1 MAKKIKFEAARQATN
16 MLLPSGSPPEVDKG
30 SKDLFSTKGLPEA
43 GDKDDA
49 LDNDQQ
55 PVGGGAPATSVPG
68 PPAKTPQT
76 VDDVALPKL
85 PQRAA
90 SRLMKIAK
98 EVLAQTQDQALA
110 RRVAALA
117 RQIKAYETDHV
128 TEVAD
133 DLYTTGALPLSGDES
148 VDASLPGGNDPP
160 KNEVGNDQSG
170 KIELW
175 GTHPPTA
182 DMLASKNTPKSKAKA
197 KKASSDKTYE
207 VIFQYKNKGR
217 WATGLA
223 HVTAP
228 NKTVAQ
234 QRFASSPD
242 AKNTKIKAVQLMGKK
257 GPTARKAS
265 AAPTSPWASLKQ
277 EFSRVASAQQMNGG
291 SYEIKFDQV
300 GTRVAQ
306 LTASVTDVEG
316 VVTPLGV
323 VAFTLMNEDPTTRT
337 ATLEVNDAL
346 IANETV
352 DGVNVPFKANRKY
365 ATRWAKD
372 IQEVAEQFLA

>member
-30 SKDLFSTKGLPEA
+30 SKDLFTTKGLPEA

-68 PPAKTPQT
+68 PPAKTPQG
-76 VDDVALPKL
+76 VEDVALPKL

-98 EVLAQTQDQALA
+98 QVLAETQDRALA
-110 RRVAALA
+110 RRVAVLA
-117 RQIKAYETDHV
+117 RQIKAYETDQL
-128 TEVAD
+128 TDVAD

-175 GTHPPTA
+175 GTHPPTS
-182 DMLASKNTPKSKAKA
+182 DMLASKKPAKAKA
-197 KKASSDKTYE
+197 KKASPDKTYE
-207 VIFQYKNKGR
+207 VIFQYANNGR

-223 HVTAP
+223 HVVAP

-257 GPTARKAS
+257 GQPTARKAS
-265 AAPTSPWASLKQ
+265 AAPTSPWASLKH
-277 EFSRVASAQQMNGG
+277 EFSRVASAQQMHGG

-337 ATLEVNDAL
+337 ATIEVNDAL

-372 IQEVAEQFLA
+372 IQDVAEQFLA